1 MTALLTQ
8 KKNFIKS
15 PLNYMGGK
23 YKLLSQ
29 ILPLFPKEIDIFV
42 DLFCGGL
49 NVAINVKNKSNS
61 SLFTENQI
69 NAKKI
74 VCNDN
79 LIYLIQLYKFLR
91 NEPLALVLEKINFII
106 KKYDLNLQNT
116 QGYNDLR
123 KSYNTDKSPIVLLVL
138 IAYSFNHQI
147 RFNNAHEFN
156 NPFGKARSSFNPT
169 MKENLIKFIQ
179 NLQGK
184 NIEFTSLD
192 FKDFLGK
199 FTLTNKSFVYA
210 DPPYLITQGTYNDG
224 KRGFSGWNEILEK
237 TLLKSLDKLHKNSV
251 KFALSNVLI
260 HKNKRNEILQSWIKQ
275 NGYYISKLNH
285 HYTNASYQAKH
296 KDKTKTQEVLIT
308 NYNPSEV

>member
-1 MTALLTQ
+1 MRNNPLT
-8 KKNFIKS
+8 
-15 PLNYMGGK
+15 
-23 YKLLSQ
+23 
-29 ILPLFPKEIDIFV
+29 
-42 DLFCGGL
+42 
-49 NVAINVKNKSNS
+49 
-61 SLFTENQI
+61 
-69 NAKKI
+69 
-74 VCNDN
+74 
-79 LIYLIQLYKFLR
+79 
-91 NEPLALVLEKINFII
+91 LVLEKIDFII
-106 KKYDLNLQNT
+106 KKYNLNLQNT

-123 KSYNTDKSPIVLLVL
+123 KSYNADKSPIVLLVL
-138 IAYSFNHQI
+138 IAYLFNHQI

-199 FTLTNKSFVYA
+199 FTLANKSFVYA